1 MLVNLLI
8 DSSKSHYYF
17 PVASREITVDKVK
30 KTETLFLVFYPT
42 EIHGQDMV
50 AFTTDPRT
58 MPDPVDFSLFGQA
71 VAEFAAD
78 FPDLLESLQAWVNG
92 DKLSRT
98 APVALY
104 QAGYLSKAVYDAIVL
119 ATVNSWAAK
128 NNQEIIGE
136 LEADNFHRFMLVNS
150 ANDGTILKP
159 ALPTLQPSSVDTGDQ
174 TIDPANVTLDVT
186 PSAQ

>member
-8 DSSKSHYYF
+8 DSAKSHYYF

-30 KTETLFLVFYPT
+30 RVETLFLVFYPT

-58 MPDPVDFSLFGQA
+58 MPDPSDFSMFGQT
-71 VAEFAAD
+71 VAEYAAD
-78 FPDLLESLQAWVNG
+78 FPELLESLQAWVNG

-104 QAGYLSKAVYDAIVL
+104 QAGYLSKGVYDAIVL

-128 NNQEIIGE
+128 NNQEIVSE
-136 LEADNFHRFMLVNS
+136 LDPDNFHRFMLVNS
-150 ANDGTILKP
+150 ANDNQVLKP
-159 ALPTLQPSSVDTGDQ
+159 ALPTLAPSEVVSDDQ
-174 TIDPANVTLDVT
+174 ETDPANVTLDV
-186 PSAQ
+186 SAQ